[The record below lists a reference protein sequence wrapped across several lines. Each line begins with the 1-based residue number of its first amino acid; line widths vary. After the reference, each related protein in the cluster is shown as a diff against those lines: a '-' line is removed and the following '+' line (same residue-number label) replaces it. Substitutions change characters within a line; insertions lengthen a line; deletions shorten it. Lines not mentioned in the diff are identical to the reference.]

1 MSSVF
6 FQEAMLTFNNFENK
20 KNMVDIF
27 WLIPVFLRL
36 SIFLIRPFL
45 VQKKNKLNG

>member
-36 SIFLIRPFL
+36 SIFFNWTIFSPEE
-45 VQKKNKLNG
+45 K